1 MASTEQRSGERG
13 TRPGAAAFS
22 GFSGFFDGLRPWH
35 AAGFDTRGARG
46 GPVRLTSRRRRV
58 SLTKQGADTGNLRV
72 QLAWRMRTSDL
83 GGGVRESLLRHP
95 LRALR
100 PPEVV
105 GHTQSMVRV
114 DLDLGC
120 LYELTDG
127 SKGVVQPL
135 GGLYGAINEPP
146 YVKLD
151 GDDRAGSGSG
161 ETMHINLDHRDD
173 IRRLLVFAY
182 IYDETPAF
190 DRTEAT
196 VTLFAGADPVIEIDL
211 DERHPQARS
220 CAVFTV
226 ENVKG
231 EIFVRREARYVYGYQ
246 AELDRLY
253 GWGLNW
259 GRGHKSAGR

>member
-1 MASTEQRSGERG
+1 MASTEQGSGERG
-13 TRPGAAAFS
+13 ARQGFAPFS

-35 AAGFDTRGARG
+35 AAGFDTGGARG
-46 GPVRLTSRRRRV
+46 GPVRLTGRRRRV

-72 QLAWRMRTSDL
+72 QLAWRMRSSDL
-83 GGGVRESLLRHP
+83 GGGRESLLRHP
-95 LRALR
+95 LRALK
-100 PPEVV
+100 PPEII

-135 GGLYGAINEPP
+135 GRLYGAINEPP

-173 IRRLLVFAY
+173 VRRLLVFAY
-182 IYDETPAF
+182 IYDDTPAF

-211 DERHPQARS
+211 DERQPQARS
-220 CAVFTV
+220 CAVLMI

-231 EIFVRREARYVYGYQ
+231 EIFVRREARYVYGFQ

-259 GRGHKSAGR
+259 GRGHKSTPR